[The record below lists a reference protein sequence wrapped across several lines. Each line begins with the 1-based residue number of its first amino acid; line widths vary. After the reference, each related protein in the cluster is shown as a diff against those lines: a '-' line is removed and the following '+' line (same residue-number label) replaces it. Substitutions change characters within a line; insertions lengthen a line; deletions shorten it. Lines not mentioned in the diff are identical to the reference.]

1 MYKSIQVERRDLMLA
16 IFLAPIYILLNIYVL
31 RWGYLWIGN
40 CHHLFQSRI
49 FRIILTVIY
58 TLIALTPLTGFLIRK
73 PAFLHRILKI
83 TSNYF
88 LGIFMYILMVLFSID
103 IVRLIL
109 KYAVHASWIQ
119 SRIVFAAVGACCI
132 CIVIIISFSGIY
144 HAKHIK
150 VTPYK
155 ITVDKSAPDM
165 DSLKIVLL
173 ADTHFGYNSGAVHA
187 QEIVDKINE
196 QQPDLVCI
204 AGDIFDNE
212 YDAVRE
218 PEKISEILRTIRSK
232 YGVYACWGNH
242 DLNEPILAGFT
253 FKHKKEDSKQLK
265 DPRMKRFLQNSNI
278 QLLEDE
284 AVLIDNSF
292 YVVGRKDASLIEKIE
307 EKRKTP
313 AQLTQKLDKDKT
325 IIVIDHQP
333 KELQDIADAGVDLD
347 LCGHTHDGQT
357 FPGNFTVKFLWE
369 NPCGYLQKGSMHNI
383 VTSGSGVWGPA
394 MRVGTDS
401 EICTINLIFS
411 NS

>member
-1 MYKSIQVERRDLMLA
+1 MLA

-165 DSLKIVLL
+165 DSIKIVLL

-196 QQPDLVCI
+196 QNPDLVCI

-313 AQLTQKLDKDKT
+313 AQLTQKLDKNKT

>member
-1 MYKSIQVERRDLMLA
+1 MLA
-16 IFLAPIYILLNIYVL
+16 IFLAPIYILVNIYVL

-119 SRIVFAAVGACCI
+119 SRIVFSAVGACCI

-196 QQPDLVCI
+196 QNPDLVCI

-401 EICTINLIFS
+401 EICTINLTFS

>member
-1 MYKSIQVERRDLMLA
+1 MLA

-155 ITVDKSAPDM
+155 ITVDKSSPDM

-196 QQPDLVCI
+196 QNPDLVCI

-307 EKRKTP
+307 EKRKNP

-369 NPCGYLQKGSMHNI
+369 NPCGYLQKGAMHNI

-401 EICTINLIFS
+401 EICTINLTFS

>member
-1 MYKSIQVERRDLMLA
+1 MLA
-16 IFLAPIYILLNIYVL
+16 LFLAPVYILLNIYVL

-40 CHHLFQSRI
+40 CHHLFQSMI
-49 FRIILTVIY
+49 FRLILTVFY
-58 TLIALTPLTGFLIRK
+58 TLVALTPLTGFLIRK

-88 LGIFMYILMVLFSID
+88 LGIFMYILMVLLSID
-103 IVRLIL
+103 IIRLFL
-109 KYAVHASWIQ
+109 KYVVHASWIQ

-132 CIVIIISFSGIY
+132 CVVIIISFSGIY

-196 QQPDLVCI
+196 QNPDLVCI

-292 YVVGRKDASLIEKIE
+292 YVVGRKDASLVEKIE

-333 KELQDIADAGVDLD
+333 KELQDIADAGVNLD

-401 EICTINLIFS
+401 EICTIDLTFT

>member
-1 MYKSIQVERRDLMLA
+1 MLA

-196 QQPDLVCI
+196 QNPDLVCI

-212 YDAVRE
+212 YDAVRK

>member
-1 MYKSIQVERRDLMLA
+1 MLA

-58 TLIALTPLTGFLIRK
+58 TLIALTPLTGFLIQK

-196 QQPDLVCI
+196 QNPDLVCI

-292 YVVGRKDASLIEKIE
+292 YVVGRKDASLVEKIE

>member
-1 MYKSIQVERRDLMLA
+1 MLA

-144 HAKHIK
+144 HAKHTK

>member
-1 MYKSIQVERRDLMLA
+1 MLA
-16 IFLAPIYILLNIYVL
+16 IFLAPVYILLNIYVL

-40 CHHLFQSRI
+40 CHHLFQSMI
-49 FRIILTVIY
+49 FRLILTVVY
-58 TLIALTPLTGFLIRK
+58 TLVALTPLTGFLIRK

-88 LGIFMYILMVLFSID
+88 LGIFMYILMVLLSID
-103 IVRLIL
+103 IIRLFL
-109 KYAVHASWIQ
+109 KYVVHASWIQ

-132 CIVIIISFSGIY
+132 CVVIIISFSGIY

-187 QEIVDKINE
+187 QEIVDKIND
-196 QQPDLVCI
+196 QNPDLVCI

-218 PEKISEILRTIRSK
+218 PEKISEILRTIKSK

-401 EICTINLIFS
+401 EICTINLTFT

>member
-1 MYKSIQVERRDLMLA
+1 MLA
-16 IFLAPIYILLNIYVL
+16 LFLAPVYILLNIYVL

-40 CHHLFQSRI
+40 CHHLFQSMI
-49 FRIILTVIY
+49 FRIILTVVY
-58 TLIALTPLTGFLIRK
+58 TLVALTPLTGFLIRK

-88 LGIFMYILMVLFSID
+88 LGIFMYILMVLLSID
-103 IVRLIL
+103 IIRLFL
-109 KYAVHASWIQ
+109 KYVVHASWIQ

-132 CIVIIISFSGIY
+132 CVVIIISFSGIY

-196 QQPDLVCI
+196 QNPDLVCI

-284 AVLIDNSF
+284 PVLIDNSF

-357 FPGNFTVKFLWE
+357 FPGNYTVKFLWE

-401 EICTINLIFS
+401 EICTINLTFS

>member
-1 MYKSIQVERRDLMLA
+1 MLA

-196 QQPDLVCI
+196 QNPDLVCI

-313 AQLTQKLDKDKT
+313 AQLTQKLDKNKT

-383 VTSGSGVWGPA
+383 VTSGSGVWEPA

>member
-1 MYKSIQVERRDLMLA
+1 MLA

-58 TLIALTPLTGFLIRK
+58 TLITLTPLTGFLIRK

>member
-1 MYKSIQVERRDLMLA
+1 MLA

-357 FPGNFTVKFLWE
+357 FPGNFTVKFLWK

>member
-1 MYKSIQVERRDLMLA
+1 MLA

-265 DPRMKRFLQNSNI
+265 DPRMKRFLQNSNS

>member
-1 MYKSIQVERRDLMLA
+1 MLA

-103 IVRLIL
+103 VVRLIL

-196 QQPDLVCI
+196 QNPNLVCI

-357 FPGNFTVKFLWE
+357 FPGNFTAKFLWE

-401 EICTINLIFS
+401 EICTINLTFS

>member
-1 MYKSIQVERRDLMLA
+1 MLA

-103 IVRLIL
+103 VVRLIL

-333 KELQDIADAGVDLD
+333 KELQDIADTGVDLD

-401 EICTINLIFS
+401 EICTINLTFS

>member
-1 MYKSIQVERRDLMLA
+1 MLA

-103 IVRLIL
+103 VVRLIL

-155 ITVDKSAPDM
+155 ITDDKSAPDM

-333 KELQDIADAGVDLD
+333 KELQELADAGTDLD
-347 LCGHTHDGQT
+347 LCGHTHNGQT
-357 FPGNFTVKFLWE
+357 FPGNLTIKPMWE
-369 NPCGYLQKGSMHNI
+369 NPCGLLSKDNMTNI
-383 VTSGSGVWGPA
+383 TTSGAGVWGPA
-394 MRVGTDS
+394 MRIGTDS
-401 EICTINLIFS
+401 EICSINIQL
-411 NS
+411 NKA

>member
-1 MYKSIQVERRDLMLA
+1 MLA

-265 DPRMKRFLQNSNI
+265 NPRMKRFLQNSNI

-313 AQLTQKLDKDKT
+313 AQLTQKLDKNKT

>member
-1 MYKSIQVERRDLMLA
+1 MLA

-196 QQPDLVCI
+196 QNPDLVCI

-333 KELQDIADAGVDLD
+333 KELQDIADAGVDFD

-401 EICTINLIFS
+401 EICTINLTFS

>member
-1 MYKSIQVERRDLMLA
+1 MLA
-16 IFLAPIYILLNIYVL
+16 LFLAPVYILLNIYVL

-40 CHHLFQSRI
+40 CHHLFQSMI
-49 FRIILTVIY
+49 FRLILTVFY
-58 TLIALTPLTGFLIRK
+58 TLVALTPLTGFLIRK

-88 LGIFMYILMVLFSID
+88 LGIFMYILMVLLSID
-103 IVRLIL
+103 IIRLFL
-109 KYAVHASWIQ
+109 KYVVHASWIQ

-132 CIVIIISFSGIY
+132 CVVIIISFSGIY

-196 QQPDLVCI
+196 QNPDLVCI

-218 PEKISEILRTIRSK
+218 PERISEILRTIRSK

-333 KELQDIADAGVDLD
+333 KELQDIADAGVNLD

-401 EICTINLIFS
+401 EICTINLTFT

>member
-1 MYKSIQVERRDLMLA
+1 MLA

-83 TSNYF
+83 TRNYF

>member
-1 MYKSIQVERRDLMLA
+1 MLA

-196 QQPDLVCI
+196 QNPDLVCI

-369 NPCGYLQKGSMHNI
+369 NPCGYLQKESMHNI

-401 EICTINLIFS
+401 EICTINLTFS

>member
-1 MYKSIQVERRDLMLA
+1 MLA

-109 KYAVHASWIQ
+109 KYAVHASWMQ

-155 ITVDKSAPDM
+155 ITVDKSSPDM

-196 QQPDLVCI
+196 QNPDLVCI

-307 EKRKTP
+307 EKRKNP

-401 EICTINLIFS
+401 EICTINLTFS

>member
-1 MYKSIQVERRDLMLA
+1 MLA

-103 IVRLIL
+103 VVRLIL

-187 QEIVDKINE
+187 QEIVNKINE

-401 EICTINLIFS
+401 EICTINLTFS

>member
-1 MYKSIQVERRDLMLA
+1 MLA

-187 QEIVDKINE
+187 QEIVNKINE

-401 EICTINLIFS
+401 EICTINLTFS

>member
-1 MYKSIQVERRDLMLA
+1 MLA

-58 TLIALTPLTGFLIRK
+58 TLIALTPLTGFLIQK

-103 IVRLIL
+103 VVRLIL

-401 EICTINLIFS
+401 EICTINLTFS

>member
-1 MYKSIQVERRDLMLA
+1 MLA

-58 TLIALTPLTGFLIRK
+58 TLIALTPLTGFLIQK

-401 EICTINLIFS
+401 EICTINLTFS